1 MANKTVELKV
11 LVDPDVRTQIDKVR
25 GLVPMSAWLRDAVLS
40 KLTYELTPGE
50 EGALLWFIKRHLDA
64 ERGQPNYTLLQTVR
78 EKLSRP
84 RVTS

>member
-40 KLTYELTPGE
+40 KLES
-50 EGALLWFIKRHLDA
+50 IRDA
-64 ERGQPNYTLLQTVR
+64 RNEMLERLNCTQCGHPYSDPACGPTHAMIAH
-78 EKLSRP
+78 EKQLSQLP
-84 RVTS
+84 